1 MWANSKDAETQ
12 KSLDAAASRKEPSL
26 EENDP
31 SVPAVMA
38 GLDPAIQPTGSL
50 DARLK
55 AGHDGTSRGQWDLV

>member
-38 GLDPAIQPTGSL
+38 GLDPAIQRQRL
-50 DARLK
+50 DAQLNPRINSGD
-55 AGHDGTSRGQWDLV
+55 GHDGRL